1 MVLVLVLRR
10 VLTWLRSRH
19 VGQLLPLEHHIYLH
33 KMAGWSVY
41 ILSAAHTLFHMANF
55 GEYRRAGMVE
65 GWG

>member
-10 VLTWLRSRH
+10 MLTWLRSRH

-55 GEYRRAGMVE
+55 GE
-65 GWG
+65 